1 MVQRQ
6 RRYALF
12 ALGMI
17 DVTVGS
23 FVVALLDVRDPSMH
37 LFFSLICS
45 SNLIVILLRSK
56 TEEVISR
63 HFEAEP

>member
-12 ALGMI
+12 ALGMV

-23 FVVALLDVRDPSMH
+23 FVVALLDVGDNFNAAYFLERN
-37 LFFSLICS
+37 
-45 SNLIVILLRSK
+45 SNLIVILLRSE
-56 TEEVISR
+56 TEEVISC

>member
-12 ALGMI
+12 ALGMV

-23 FVVALLDVRDPSMH
+23 FVVALLDVGDNFNAAYFLERN
-37 LFFSLICS
+37 
-45 SNLIVILLRSK
+45 SNLVVILLRSE
-56 TEEVISR
+56 TEEVISC